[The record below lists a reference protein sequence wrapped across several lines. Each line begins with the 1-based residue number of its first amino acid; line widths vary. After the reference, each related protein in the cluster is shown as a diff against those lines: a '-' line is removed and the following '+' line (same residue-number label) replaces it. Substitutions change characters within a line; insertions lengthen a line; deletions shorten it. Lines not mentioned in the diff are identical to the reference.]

1 MARKRKLSRWD
12 YLLWAG
18 GLLGLAVCVY
28 LGWQVVASSSSPSHR
43 VNCAVAL
50 FASLMFVF
58 GPELLFELPARRAI
72 RRTCQAA
79 GEVVTK
85 IESRKT
91 HYRVF
96 IQTSIGAASRK
107 CVVHSGLVKWI
118 T

>member
-12 YLLWAG
+12 YLLWIG
-18 GLLGLAVCVY
+18 GLLGLGVCIW
-28 LGWQVVASSSSPSHR
+28 LGWQVFAASSSPSRR
-43 VNCAVAL
+43 VTCAVVL
-50 FASLMFVF
+50 SVFLLLVF
-58 GPELLFELPARRAI
+58 GPQLFFELPAHREI
-72 RRTCQAA
+72 RRTCQTA

-96 IQTSIGAASRK
+96 IQTSAGAESRK